1 MNTTAPVPRQF
12 VASCSIYS
20 PRWAAVTGKRATIYI
35 QIGFW
40 ALVLLFLL
48 LIGGPTFGVHLF
60 PHVPGR
66 VIAYG
71 WPALLAVLAL
81 AIGANFLWRWRRK
94 YLITVTDDRLTIDRR
109 RGEDYPLVDASL
121 GLWANMGVALHL
133 QQGHHRFL
141 LGGRDCRIG
150 PATPLNAPPVPLV
163 DGWLSQADFDAVLS
177 LSGRWSSAAGGP
189 VPGDAVR
196 CVMFPNPLLIQQ
208 MGPFAFLK
216 KQRLTQSLSQ
226 PQLFIDVESDAIRV
240 IDANSNALN
249 ASASLPQVTA
259 APATYHLGSGHR
271 FPSAENLVSD
281 AAGEY
286 FSTMP
291 AVAVRVP
298 GMQPLTIG
306 CRDFTGLKRRFSWGG
321 NVPVSNDPPAYVVSA
336 ADWLTLIEKLGL
348 AQYLEDTAAT
358 DQTA

>member
-20 PRWAAVTGKRATIYI
+20 PRWAAVTGRRATIYV
-35 QIGFW
+35 QIAFW
-40 ALVLLFLL
+40 AIVLLFLL
-48 LIGGPTFGVHLF
+48 LIAGPTFGVHLF

-71 WPALLAVLAL
+71 WPAVLAVLGL

-94 YLITVTDDRLTIDRR
+94 YLITVTGDRLTIGGR
-109 RGEDYPLVDASL
+109 RGADYSFVDASL

-133 QQGHHRFL
+133 QRGRHRFL
-141 LGGRDCRIG
+141 LGGRDCRVG
-150 PATPLNAPPVPLV
+150 PATPLDAPPVPLV
-163 DGWLSQADFDAVLS
+163 DGWLSQADFDALLS
-177 LSGRWSSAAGGP
+177 LSGRWSGSAAGGP
-189 VPGDAVR
+189 APGDAVR
-196 CVMFPNPLLIQQ
+196 CVIFPNPLLIQQ

-226 PQLFIDVESDAIRV
+226 PQLFIDVYNDTIRV

-249 ASASLPQVTA
+249 ASASLAQLTA
-259 APATYHLGSGHR
+259 APATYHLGGGHW

-291 AVAVRVP
+291 AVEVCVP

-306 CRDFTGLKRRFSWGG
+306 CRDFTGLKRRFSWSG
-321 NVPVSNDPPAYVVSA
+321 NLPVSNDPPAHVVSA
-336 ADWLTLIEKLGL
+336 ADWLTLIEKLRL
-348 AQYLEDTAAT
+348 AQYLEDIAK
-358 DQTA
+358 